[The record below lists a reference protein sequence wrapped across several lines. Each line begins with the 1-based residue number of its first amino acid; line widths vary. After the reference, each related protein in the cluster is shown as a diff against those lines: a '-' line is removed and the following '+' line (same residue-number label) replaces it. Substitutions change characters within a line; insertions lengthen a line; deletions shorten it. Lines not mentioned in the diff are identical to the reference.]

1 MRHRFLPLRVFER
14 SLATLVLLLV
24 ACTNDGGRP
33 APQAQSLGALQP
45 SPPTAGSEN
54 RPTPVGL
61 DSPKA
66 PAASGAGPSGRVVAN
81 GAPVAAGES
90 LDTPTSWTVLSPNLR
105 VRARVELADRGG
117 TAGFP
122 PGQRLYY
129 TLELGDGAAY
139 TPVLEASPLGIAR
152 TDQSFVDGL
161 VLAQAGPGTR
171 IDETYAMLTGKRLR
185 PHNFA
190 NQRVLTFS
198 NAEGARLELELR
210 AYDTGFAFRYRFPE
224 LDEAPRTVSDELSG
238 FHVPAGS
245 RAWLLPYDPP
255 GTFTPAYESFWRH
268 DVAAGTAAP
277 TAEGWCMPALFRTPS
292 DHWALLMDTNVSG
305 SYAAMHLQPQSAQG
319 VYRVRFPE
327 PGEANGLGGT
337 LPSSSLPWATP
348 WRVVMAGVDPGAIV
362 DSTLMTDLAE
372 PSVVTDT
379 SWIVPGRASWSWWSS
394 DPSPTDY
401 QALTAF
407 VGLARDMTW
416 EYTLVDAGWDTMG
429 NGGNYVALAAY
440 AAQQNVGTLLW
451 YNSGGPNNS
460 VNDIL
465 PRDRVYDRATRRAE
479 FQTISQA
486 GVRGV
491 KVDFFHGDGQQMM
504 QFYADIMRDA
514 AEFHLLA
521 NFHGSTIQRGWQ
533 RTYPNLMSTESV
545 RGAEWYK
552 FDSGYAADAARR
564 NTILVFTRNAV
575 ASMDFTPVTFTD
587 AANPHLTT
595 FGHELALSVV
605 FESGIQHFADRVAG
619 YTALPAGPRAF
630 LASVPTTWDD
640 TRYVEGVPGE
650 YVVLARRKG
659 ERWYLGGIGGDT
671 LPRELRVN
679 LMFLGEGRFS
689 ATTIADGPDDDS
701 FAESTSAV
709 HAGTGLPISMRPRGG
724 FVATLVRAP

>member
-1 MRHRFLPLRVFER
+1 MRHRFLLLRVFER
-14 SLATLVLLLV
+14 RLATLALLLV
-24 ACTNDGGRP
+24 ACTNDGGPP
-33 APQAQSLGALQP
+33 APQAQVVGAVRP
-45 SPPTAGSEN
+45 SPSTAGAEN
-54 RPTPVGL
+54 
-61 DSPKA
+61 A
-66 PAASGAGPSGRVVAN
+66 P
-81 GAPVAAGES
+81 APVAAGES
-90 LDTPTSWTVLSPNLR
+90 FDTATSWTILSPNLR
-105 VRARVELADRGG
+105 VRARIELADRGG

-129 TLELGDGAAY
+129 TLELGDGATY
-139 TPVLEASPLGIAR
+139 TTVLEASPLGIAR
-152 TDQSFVDGL
+152 TDQSFVEGL

-171 IDETYAMLTGKRLR
+171 VDETYTLLTGKRLR

-198 NAEGARLELELR
+198 NPQGARLELELR

-224 LDEAPRTVSDELSG
+224 LDEASRTISDELSG

-255 GTFTPAYESFWRH
+255 GMFTPAYESFWRH
-268 DVAAGTAAP
+268 DVAAGTTSP
-277 TAEGWCMPALFRTPS
+277 TAAGWCMPALFRTPS
-292 DHWALLMDTNVSG
+292 NHWALLMDTNVSG
-305 SYAAMHLQPQSAQG
+305 SYAAMHLQPQAAQG

-372 PSVVTDT
+372 PSVVSDT

-407 VGLARDMTW
+407 VDLARDMTW

-429 NGGNYVALAAY
+429 NGGNYADLAAY

-451 YNSGGPNNS
+451 YNSGGPHNS

-479 FQTISQA
+479 FQTVSQA

-552 FDSGYAADAARR
+552 FDAGYAADAARR

-575 ASMDFTPVTFTD
+575 GSMDFTPVTFSD
-587 AANPHLTT
+587 GANPHVTT

-619 YTALPAGPRAF
+619 YAALPAGPRAF

-671 LPRELRVN
+671 TPRELRVN

-709 HAGTGLPISMRPRGG
+709 HAGTPLPVSMRPRGG